1 MELRMQAFMLEGQ
14 SQRALFGCQPSSAHG
29 KVVASIV
36 GPVPS
41 AVPGAE
47 EEAET
52 IVQDME

>member
-1 MELRMQAFMLEGQ
+1 MQAFMLEGQ

-52 IVQDME
+52 IVQDTE